1 MKRACSSYLIA
12 ALLFAIP
19 LTALAAA
26 QPIPAGQKPLL
37 RFANPVAYDSG
48 GVGANSVAIADLN
61 GDGIPDLVVAN
72 VNQNGN
78 SDLGEVA
85 VLLGN
90 GDGTFQ
96 PAVAYSTGAYRAL
109 SVAVGDLN
117 GDGIPD
123 LVVSNECLNLQ
134 GPTCAEHLGAVS
146 VLLGNGDG
154 TFQPAATYGIEDY
167 AYTVALADLR
177 GIGVLDV
184 IVVDINPVGYE
195 CAAGV
200 LLGNG
205 DGTFQPVVDYNSGG
219 FGCQSAA
226 VADLNGDGIPDI
238 VATNACQS
246 ESCQGDSSVG
256 VLLGN
261 GDGTFQPVVTY
272 DSGSPDSDWVAA
284 GDLRGN
290 GIVDLVVASGIGFD
304 AVGVLLGNGNGT
316 FQTPVTYVLNG
327 TEGGKVAIGDVNG
340 DGIPDLAVTDECP
353 KLKDG
358 ACTGSKVIVL
368 LGNGDGTFQP
378 EILYGSGGFGLSDI
392 AIGDVNGDGRP
403 DLVVSNFC
411 QGIQYGLC
419 EAPGSAAV
427 LLNETTYTT
436 KIALTSSPNPSQL
449 NQTVTFTATI
459 TSTPAVPN
467 GELVTF
473 YNGKTNLGTGAT
485 VNGLASL
492 NTSFSKAKT
501 YTIKA
506 SYPGDTF
513 RKASSGTVRQVVSP

>member
-1 MKRACSSYLIA
+1 
-12 ALLFAIP
+12 
-19 LTALAAA
+19 
-26 QPIPAGQKPLL
+26 LL

-96 PAVAYSTGAYRAL
+96 PA
-109 SVAVGDLN
+109 
-117 GDGIPD
+117 
-123 LVVSNECLNLQ
+123 
-134 GPTCAEHLGAVS
+134 
-146 VLLGNGDG
+146 
-154 TFQPAATYGIEDY
+154 ATYGIEEY

-261 GDGTFQPVVTY
+261 GNGTFQP
-272 DSGSPDSDWVAA
+272 
-284 GDLRGN
+284 
-290 GIVDLVVASGIGFD
+290 
-304 AVGVLLGNGNGT
+304 
-316 FQTPVTYVLNG
+316 PVTYVLNG
-327 TEGGKVAIGDVNG
+327 TEGGKVAIGDVSG

-403 DLVVSNFC
+403 DLVVSNYC

-419 EAPGSAAV
+419 EAPGTAAV
-427 LLNETTYTT
+427 L
-436 KIALTSSPNPSQL
+436 
-449 NQTVTFTATI
+449 
-459 TSTPAVPN
+459 
-467 GELVTF
+467 
-473 YNGKTNLGTGAT
+473 
-485 VNGLASL
+485 
-492 NTSFSKAKT
+492 
-501 YTIKA
+501 
-506 SYPGDTF
+506 
-513 RKASSGTVRQVVSP
+513 